1 MAASVS
7 CLEPLIDTGGREVIA
22 TVLAQEVRGKPWSL
36 RVVVPVGHVP
46 KHANGLARM
55 WWTD

>member
-55 WWTD
+55 